1 MHDTER
7 PRASARRGAIADLE
21 AISRRVQPERE
32 SSRAV
37 TPAFVVPKSCPEKP
51 KTSLSYDRA
60 VTRSFFA
67 LRKPGFLRPPW
78 VPTAPLPRAW
88 PGKRSQSEFLFFS
101 HARASRRVPC
111 VPCTL
116 IES

>member
-67 LRKPGFLRPPW
+67 LRKPSCGALSADHSPSKRLIRLLLREI
-78 VPTAPLPRAW
+78 
-88 PGKRSQSEFLFFS
+88 KRQPALLELAKGPEAVVF
-101 HARASRRVPC
+101 
-111 VPCTL
+111 
-116 IES
+116 